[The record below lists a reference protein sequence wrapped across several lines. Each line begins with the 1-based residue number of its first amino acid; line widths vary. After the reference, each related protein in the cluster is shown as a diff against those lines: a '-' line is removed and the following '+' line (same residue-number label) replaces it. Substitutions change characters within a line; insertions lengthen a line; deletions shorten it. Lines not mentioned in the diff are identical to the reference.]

1 MSLEVRYIRV
11 IGDGYTKARFSSR
24 PCTVLNSLDIDID
37 GVSADLEDKSESFD
51 AGWQIDRITTATL
64 NVAAFTPF

>member
-24 PCTVLNSLDIDID
+24 PCTVLNPLDIDID
-37 GVSADLEDKSESFD
+37 VCLQTWKIKADPLTRGGRLTK
-51 AGWQIDRITTATL
+51 
-64 NVAAFTPF
+64 